1 MNLLV
6 KKMKSLLKNFIV
18 RENKQI
24 ITFIEEFD
32 IKLNFLDLGS
42 AGGIQKKWTFI
53 NKFLNAFVVE
63 PIETSLDQTQ
73 IKNLNS
79 KTIIKT
85 IFSSKDN
92 NIENFI

>member
-1 MNLLV
+1 MNLLL

-42 AGGIQKKWTFI
+42 AGGIQKNGLLLI
-53 NKFLNAFVVE
+53 NF
-63 PIETSLDQTQ
+63 
-73 IKNLNS
+73 
-79 KTIIKT
+79 
-85 IFSSKDN
+85 
-92 NIENFI
+92 